1 MRMLYDLGNIGLGYF
16 HVIRI
21 LQLKPGA
28 FWIFMKEFGKALPLT
43 KMSLLYQQMR
53 KQAFRLGNV
62 VIVLTLL
69 SQASL

>member
-1 MRMLYDLGNIGLGYF
+1 MRMLYDLGNIGPGSF
-16 HVIRI
+16 HVIHS
-21 LQLKPGA
+21 LQLKPGV
-28 FWIFMKEFGKALPLT
+28 FWIFMKEFGKALPLRR
-43 KMSLLYQQMR
+43 MSLLYQQMR